1 MVVELGRTRVTE
13 IAARGA
19 NLRIDAGD
27 DGASATVTAANAFL
41 ALLNDEQRASAMYAL
56 DDPVRPN
63 WSNLP
68 AGILDFERNGARIG
82 NLNDEQVSAMF
93 AFLATALSAKG
104 YKKVVDVV
112 GADEVLSHTARAPHF
127 AWTDENYWL
136 AFFGTPSDGEK
147 WGWQFGGHHLGV
159 NVTLVDGIS
168 YMSPT
173 FIGIEPAAYEAHG
186 ETIAPLAPELQA
198 GIALISALDEQ
209 QRNRSMVG
217 DRPIEV
223 WTAAGHDGFIPALEG
238 SHVADWSTVQRQMLA
253 DTAAMW
259 FDIIDDES
267 RKPRIAELGEHLKDA
282 RFAWHGEID
291 GSGPIYY
298 RIQAPAL
305 IIEYST
311 QGGVGADTGHY
322 HSIYRD
328 PRNEYG
334 ASVGS

>member
-1 MVVELGRTRVTE
+1 M
-13 IAARGA
+13 A
-19 NLRIDAGD
+19 
-27 DGASATVTAANAFL
+27 
-41 ALLNDEQRASAMYAL
+41 
-56 DDPVRPN
+56 
-63 WSNLP
+63 
-68 AGILDFERNGARIG
+68 
-82 NLNDEQVSAMF
+82 
-93 AFLATALSAKG
+93 
-104 YKKVVDVV
+104 
-112 GADEVLSHTARAPHF
+112 
-127 AWTDENYWL
+127 
-136 AFFGTPSDGEK
+136 
-147 WGWQFGGHHLGV
+147 
-159 NVTLVDGIS
+159 DGIS

-209 QRNRSMVG
+209 QRNRSMVS

-238 SHVADWSTVQRQMLA
+238 SHVADWSAAQRQMLA
-253 DTAAMW
+253 DTAAIW